1 MVLKKLR
8 ELKMHFHTKDLGR
21 LRYFLGIEVAKGRHG
36 LVLSQRK
43 YTQALLSE
51 IGMLGSKPAE
61 TLMDPNI
68 NMDEGSTEFEDKR
81 RYRRLVGKLIYLT
94 VTRPDITF
102 AVSAMSQYMQN
113 PRKIHWE
120 VACRILRY

>member
-61 TLMDPNI
+61 TPMDPNI
-68 NMDEGSTEFEDKR
+68 NMDDEALNLKIKDDIED
-81 RYRRLVGKLIYLT
+81 LWG
-94 VTRPDITF
+94 
-102 AVSAMSQYMQN
+102 N
-113 PRKIHWE
+113 
-120 VACRILRY
+120 